1 MRREKSLRI
10 GVHHANAVVWEP
22 VYRTHL
28 GDAKPPDESVVED
41 APAARGPSPGRPAL
55 VHPRQRRGRG
65 RRDRR
70 RRRRRSRRGGDRGR
84 RGRRYVYSWRRRF
97 FSRRLR
103 DVGAALV
110 LVAAV
115 PAAGAAAAA
124 VAVAVVRRRAA
135 HGRGVR
141 GLRLRQR
148 RGLGGEREREREKER
163 QGGASGRGRRRPGLL
178 ISESEQREVYFPRAL
193 VSATARG
200 ISPRGSR
207 DLRPRGKT
215 RRTREDA
222 PSSVYA
228 SSWRPSRAARRAS
241 LRRAGEATT
250 GGRTDGITRVS
261 GAFARGNDRG
271 RASFMREIRGRGLA
285 RDAPARAPR
294 PRNRCDAAAKAFSNV
309 SSAMSSREAR
319 ATRRTARRD
328 ASRTREGTRGD
339 APVASARGSGSERE
353 WRRADDGVCGS
364 ANDGDGTAVSGGDR
378 GRRARR
384 RRARRRRARDVARRA
399 RTVAVATVSPLPC
412 TLIRRR
418 LKKPRG
424 FRARARSPAAS
435 RVRARRRARG
445 RERCLW

>member
-1 MRREKSLRI
+1 MRTRPPRADLRPVALRSCIHGNVAGEVGEI
-10 GVHHANAVVWEP
+10 GVV
-22 VYRTHL
+22 
-28 GDAKPPDESVVED
+28 DA
-41 APAARGPSPGRPAL
+41 AGR
-55 VHPRQRRGRG
+55 
-65 RRDRR
+65 
-70 RRRRRSRRGGDRGR
+70 
-84 RGRRYVYSWRRRF
+84 
-97 FSRRLR
+97 
-103 DVGAALV
+103 
-110 LVAAV
+110 
-115 PAAGAAAAA
+115 GAAAIAA
-124 VAVAVVRRRAA
+124 AAGGGKAGAGASFLGDCATSARRWSSSLLCPPPAPPPRPSRSLLSGVGPPTGAAFAVSHFVSVAAWE
-135 HGRGVR
+135 
-141 GLRLRQR
+141 
-148 RGLGGEREREREKER
+148 EREREREKK
-163 QGGASGRGRRRPGLL
+163 RGRAGRQVAVVVARSRTGLL